1 MPVLLGLLDLLPA
14 AVILLI
20 LGAVVLLIGLIKTAV
35 DQIPGG
41 ALVQPLKDAVN
52 SAASNIVAALT
63 KGMASVARP
72 IANLWM
78 VFANWADRMFT
89 ATVNAIEAHASAIQ
103 YALRV
108 VIPNAISFLE
118 RQISSV
124 ENFLVSRMNAIESFL
139 SREIGI
145 VENYVLGVVSSGI
158 SSLLRLIGSVQA
170 FLLGRLAAVEGFLLG
185 VVQVVQA
192 ALTGQLTAAVT
203 ALVQEML
210 GLNAN
215 TAATAAAEAD
225 LAQQNAVA
233 QATQWA
239 EGYTNNAVAQLA
251 HQVDSA
257 SVLGVAGALPDI
269 RALGKGLEN
278 VLPGELTGVLPN
290 IKALEGADVASL
302 EGVLSVLATVGVTS
316 LEGLEKCAFPTCNKL
331 GKLGEETASLLD
343 GAILLGMIAFVAAAV
358 NAPEETAKVVDNVMI
373 EPLAAIGGDIIGF
386 ISSL

>member
-41 ALVQPLKDAVN
+41 VFVQPIKDAIN

-63 KGMASVARP
+63 KGMAAVARP

-78 VFANWADRMFT
+78 TFANWADRMFT
-89 ATVNAIEAHASAIQ
+89 ATVNAVEAHASAIQ

-108 VIPNAISFLE
+108 AIPSAIRFLQT
-118 RQISSV
+118 QISSV
-124 ENFLVSRMNAIESFL
+124 ENYLVARISSVESFL
-139 SREIGI
+139 FRELSL
-145 VENYVLGVVSSGI
+145 VENYVLGVISSGI
-158 SSLLRLIGSVQA
+158 SSLLRLISSVQA
-170 FLLGRLAAVEGFLLG
+170 FLLGRLAAVETFLLG
-185 VVQVVQA
+185 VVQTVQA
-192 ALTGQLTAAVT
+192 ALSGQLVAAVT

-215 TAATAAAEAD
+215 TAATAAAEAA

-239 EGYTNNAVAQLA
+239 QGYTNNAVADLNTA
-251 HQVDSA
+251 LNGA
-257 SVLGVAGALPDI
+257 GALGIAGALPDI
-269 RALGKGLEN
+269 RALGKDLADI
-278 VLPGELTGVLPN
+278 LPGDLTGILPALGSLAAA
-290 IKALEGADVASL
+290 KAIDIESAI
-302 EGVLSVLATVGVTS
+302 GVLSTVGVTA
-316 LEGLEKCAFPTCNKL
+316 LEGLDKCAFPMCSKL

-358 NAPEETAKVVDNVMI
+358 EAPEETAKVVDEVMI
-373 EPLAAIGGDIIGF
+373 EPLAAIGGDVIGF